1 MTFSQ
6 SHGAAYTFLLF
17 YSFKLKLAVVCR
29 ELNSVSSDRNGRT
42 MCHFVRSTIF
52 KKQNV
57 AELLVHPV
65 YINSNNKCCNK
76 TSSINN

>member
-17 YSFKLKLAVVCR
+17 YSFKLKLAVVGR

-42 MCHFVRSTIF
+42 RCHFVRSNIF
-52 KKQNV
+52 KNKMSQNFWYTRYTGQQ
-57 AELLVHPV
+57 PR
-65 YINSNNKCCNK
+65 S
-76 TSSINN
+76 